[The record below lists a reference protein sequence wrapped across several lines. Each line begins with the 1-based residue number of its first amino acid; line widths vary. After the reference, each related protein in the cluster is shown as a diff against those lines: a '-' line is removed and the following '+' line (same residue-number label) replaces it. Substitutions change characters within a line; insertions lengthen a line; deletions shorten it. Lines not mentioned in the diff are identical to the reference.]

1 MSFYDSYYL
10 KYIAADKATRK
21 EAEDY
26 WTGIYKNNP
35 YEHAGKMIITIAL
48 ANNYLANHTN

>member
-26 WTGIYKNNP
+26 WTGIYRNNP

-48 ANNYLANHTN
+48 ANNYLANHSN